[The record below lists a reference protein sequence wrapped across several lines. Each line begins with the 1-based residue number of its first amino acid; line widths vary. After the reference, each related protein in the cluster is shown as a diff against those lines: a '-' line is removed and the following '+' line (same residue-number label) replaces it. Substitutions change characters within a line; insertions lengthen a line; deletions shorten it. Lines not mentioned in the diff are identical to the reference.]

1 MAKYARIVGGVA
13 VDVTATN
20 PTELFH
26 EDIAAEFV
34 TVPNTVQNGWI
45 KTGNTWAAPPTPEPA
60 AVPTVYPKIGPIHFQ
75 MLFTPDELVAA
86 DIIRKTDAKLA
97 SFWKLVDDP
106 RTDVIDLG
114 LVMVQN
120 AVHYTLIKIHESGVS
135 MNVNERLAEVLSAKL
150 D

>member
-1 MAKYARIVGGVA
+1 
-13 VDVTATN
+13 
-20 PTELFH
+20 
-26 EDIAAEFV
+26 
-34 TVPNTVQNGWI
+34 
-45 KTGNTWAAPPTPEPA
+45 
-60 AVPTVYPKIGPIHFQ
+60 

-97 SFWKLVDDP
+97 SFWKLVDDQ